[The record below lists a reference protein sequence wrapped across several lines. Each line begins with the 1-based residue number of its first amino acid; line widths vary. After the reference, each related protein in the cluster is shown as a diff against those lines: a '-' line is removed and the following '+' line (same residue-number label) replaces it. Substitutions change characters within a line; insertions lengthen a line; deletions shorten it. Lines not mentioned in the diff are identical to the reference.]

1 MLTFDDVYNA
11 PVDKLKTAAD
21 DWSEMVTK
29 LEKLADDARTGMQ
42 AKSNKADWRGVNAEV
57 TKPFIQKTAKEFD
70 DAAKEAKGIQLI
82 LVDGHTAFKQA
93 KDDLKKLVD
102 EEAPAQGLKIDSHG
116 KVSAGYP
123 LEKDVAARH
132 DPDYPQALQKQKND
146 IAAMQRRVDR
156 IVEDCSDADDS
167 LARALKANVT
177 DDHNFSGPKYN
188 SLDDEQVDRAAGL
201 VKKVTGEGGTARNVE
216 ALKELEE
223 LMDDNRTDPEFAT
236 AFYRKLGAEGSLE
249 AYTKMSL
256 DSTGLG
262 PAGQDRANMVH
273 NIQNDMGSMLG
284 IATSK
289 DTKGH
294 LDAGWTNDLM
304 KAGRKQI
311 DVSGFAGLNAK
322 VYGYQALGSLLRD
335 GKYDTEFLTSVG
347 RDMVAMDR
355 KNPQVW
361 EEGLP
366 YNQTMAFNQ
375 DKDGGKG
382 FYPLTGLME
391 AMSNN
396 PEASTAFFNEPVRE
410 DSNGDGIVTKDD
422 KVVGGQHG
430 KAQGMVDYMLDKK
443 PMADWFDTRTGEGAQ
458 AQPAQT
464 AMGNALEAAVT
475 QRVPGDDDAKPVKHT
490 ADMANVMERVVAK
503 IGDDPT
509 LVAAKPGDP
518 PGPLSGLSGH
528 FGNMAAEYMPDIQA
542 AAENGA
548 DQIKPF
554 GVMADFDKAEMAGFL
569 GAVAQDPGAYGAI
582 TNAQQ
587 AYTTA
592 LVHDVFQHPSQHGD
606 MGEAVRNAVHPGG
619 EIAGIMTEAR
629 AQAVHDT
636 HAHDDKEFNE
646 GVAENAKWTNR
657 ILSAVGAKYVE
668 MIPVGGDVVEW
679 LQEDITESV
688 VKGAEQDTTDEA
700 RRESAAGYTRAEE
713 NAKVSAEN
721 AVVSGARGT
730 GLTPEQIREFKG
742 SASTETASAHSIGRD
757 LVASSSSKGN

>member
-29 LEKLADDARTGMQ
+29 LETLADDARTGMQ
-42 AKSNKADWRGVNAEV
+42 AKASKADWRGVNADV

-70 DAAKEAKGIQLI
+70 DAAKEAKGIQVI
-82 LVDGHTAFKQA
+82 LVDGHTEFKKA

-102 EEAPAQGLKIDSHG
+102 EEAPAQGLKIDGHG

-123 LEKDVAARH
+123 LENDVTAKR
-132 DPDYPQALQKQKND
+132 DPDYPQALEKQKND

-156 IVEDCSDADDS
+156 IVEDCGDVDDS
-167 LARALKANVT
+167 LARALRANVT

-223 LMDDNRTDPEFAT
+223 LMDDNRNDPEFAT
-236 AFYRKLGAEGSLE
+236 AFYRKLGAEGALE

-262 PAGQDRANMVH
+262 PAGQDRAAMVH

-294 LDAGWTNDLM
+294 LDAGWTNELL

-311 DVSGFAGLNAK
+311 DVSGFAGLSTR
-322 VYGYQALGSLLRD
+322 VYGYQALGSLLRE
-335 GKYDTEFLTSVG
+335 GKYDTDFLTAVG
-347 RDMVAMDR
+347 RDMVAMER
-355 KNPQVW
+355 KNPQIW

-375 DKDGGKG
+375 DKEGGKG

-422 KVVGGQHG
+422 KAVGGQHG

-443 PMADWFDTRTGEGAQ
+443 PTADWHDTTKTGEPH
-458 AQPAQT
+458 PAQT
-464 AMGNALEAAVT
+464 AVGHALEAAVSGQARPYENGYAHPQPHT
-475 QRVPGDDDAKPVKHT
+475 DA
-490 ADMANVMERVVAK
+490 MANVMERVVAK
-503 IGDDPT
+503 VGD
-509 LVAAKPGDP
+509 KPELMD
-518 PGPLSGLSGH
+518 SGLSGSMGRMSAEYIGDINAAYGNDTDAFENDRKQKH
-528 FGNMAAEYMPDIQA
+528 ATFEHGSLTPFMDALGRHDDSYATVSAAQHEHTQGSMQYAVEHVQTKDGDMKDVIRHIGQTDGTINGVLAGGRIDGALKEQFDANDEYNKDLEFGGSAASFTVGAIFEAAATRVPIAGELAGWAMDETLNAEIEEAKKDPYEGSAAEVRERYLQGLSSSTTHIEEQVKHLTLPPGVDRDI
-542 AAENGA
+542 
-548 DQIKPF
+548 I
-554 GVMADFDKAEMAGFL
+554 
-569 GAVAQDPGAYGAI
+569 
-582 TNAQQ
+582 
-587 AYTTA
+587 
-592 LVHDVFQHPSQHGD
+592 HDVALDASKNGYSNGLIDQ
-606 MGEAVRNAVHPGG
+606 RNAG
-619 EIAGIMTEAR
+619 TN
-629 AQAVHDT
+629 HD
-636 HAHDDKEFNE
+636 
-646 GVAENAKWTNR
+646 R
-657 ILSAVGAKYVE
+657 
-668 MIPVGGDVVEW
+668 
-679 LQEDITESV
+679 
-688 VKGAEQDTTDEA
+688 
-700 RRESAAGYTRAEE
+700 
-713 NAKVSAEN
+713 
-721 AVVSGARGT
+721 
-730 GLTPEQIREFKG
+730 
-742 SASTETASAHSIGRD
+742 
-757 LVASSSSKGN
+757 